1 MGLQVRRMVE
11 RDIACQLLNS
21 LECSGHCFL
30 AGLGST
36 KIVLH
41 SVEELIGR
49 GVRQKFIVTS
59 VFCALDR
66 VVLRV
71 GFRVAGRVLTVGV
84 HSSAHST
91 SKDHEHKTKPEV
103 AAEGC
108 NNLRTMC

>member
-1 MGLQVRRMVE
+1 MLE

-21 LECSGHCFL
+21 LQCRGYSFL
-30 AGLGST
+30 AGLGAA

-49 GVRQKFIVTS
+49 GVRQKFVLTN

-66 VVLRV
+66 VVLRIA
-71 GFRVAGRVLTVGV
+71 FRVAGWVLTVGV
-84 HSSAHST
+84 HSSAHFT